1 MGSRW
6 FTFSIRANKIVMFA
20 VQCISCNIFIFCAK
34 KAKINAS
41 YNP

>member
-20 VQCISCNIFIFCAK
+20 VQCNIFIFSAK